1 MKITVL
7 SMTEHKIEV
16 DDRFAPLA
24 HNHPNHIFYPES
36 EGLLNELESEI
47 FSQIHLSFVDEKG
60 LNANTPTITNI
71 DTADGGT
78 IFEW

>member
-1 MKITVL
+1 MKITIL
-7 SMTEHKIEV
+7 SMLEHEIEV
-16 DDRFAPLA
+16 DDKFAPLA
-24 HNHPNHIFYPES
+24 HNHPNHISYPES

-47 FSQIHLSFVDEKG
+47 FLQTFLSFVDEKG
-60 LNANTPTITNI
+60 LNADTPQITNI